1 MTHNEIYLKDLEMAA
16 SQSLPW
22 EKLRG
27 QSILVTG
34 ATGLIGSCFI
44 DLCMTLNKKYD
55 LGLEVYANSRNQAK
69 LERKFKEYLSD
80 SHFHILAHDVKEPL
94 LEDFHFDYI
103 VHAACTADPKVF
115 GGDPVETI
123 RTNIDGV
130 VNLLEYGRNHAM
142 KRFLFLSS
150 AEVYGDSTKSDQDFK
165 ETDLGYINCN
175 MARACYPESKRL
187 AETYCAI
194 YHDKYN
200 LDVVIARPSRIYGP
214 TYQEGDSKAIFQF
227 IEKTVNGEDIV
238 LKSEGNQIFSF
249 CYVVDTALALF
260 YILLEGASSQAYN
273 VTNDEQ
279 ELTLKEIAEYLT
291 SLSNKKVVFELP
303 NEVEKKGY
311 SGLIRSTLNIDKLKT
326 LGFQPLTSMK
336 EGLKKTVRILREER
350 P

>member
-22 EKLRG
+22 EKLKR

-55 LGLEVYANSRNQAK
+55 LDLDIYANSRNQDK
-69 LERKFKEYLSD
+69 LERRFKEYLSD
-80 SHFHILAHDVKEPL
+80 PHFHFLVHDIKEPL
-94 LEDFHFDYI
+94 LEDSHFDYI

-115 GGDPVETI
+115 GGDPIETI

-130 VNLLEYGRNHAM
+130 VNLLEYGRNHSM

-150 AEVYGDSTKSDQDFK
+150 AEVYGDSVKSDQDFK

-175 MARACYPESKRL
+175 ISRACYPESKRL

-194 YHDKYN
+194 YHDKSD

-214 TYQEGDSKAIFQF
+214 TYQQGDSKAIFQF
-227 IEKTVNGEDIV
+227 IENTVKGEDII

-260 YILLEGASSQAYN
+260 YILLKGDSSEAYN
-273 VTNDEQ
+273 VTNNEQ
-279 ELTLKEIAEYLT
+279 ELTLKEIAEYLA
-291 SLSNKKVVFELP
+291 SLNNKKVMFELP
-303 NEVEKKGY
+303 NEIEKKGY
-311 SGLIRSTLNIDKLKT
+311 SGLIRSTLNIDKLRE
-326 LGFQPLTSMK
+326 LGFQPLTPMK
-336 EGLKKTVRILREER
+336 EGLRKTIQILIQEKD
-350 P
+350 